1 MTVIITRDVE
11 LRYRGFIA
19 SVMVEVA
26 PGVYIS
32 PALSSGARAR
42 IWDILSKWYG
52 ELRNGSITLIWKDSS
67 KKHGIGL
74 KQVGVPPKDIY
85 DHEGYLLVRSKDDLE
100 RSNCRGE

>member
-19 SVMVEVA
+19 SAMVEVA

-32 PALSSGARAR
+32 PSLSSGARAR
-42 IWDILSKWYG
+42 IWGILSMWHG
-52 ELRNGSITLIWKDSS
+52 ELKNGSITLIWKDSS
-67 KKHGIGL
+67 QEQGIGL

-85 DHEGYLLVRSKDDLE
+85 DHEGYLLVRSKV
-100 RSNCRGE
+100 